1 MNKQRISLAVG
12 VALMVLLSACAHRGA
27 GAETAPPP
35 PPEAIEPHPVMT
47 DTPTPAPAGK
57 VDAGEILFVANGKL
71 MAIRADGSNG
81 RAVYTPPQGA
91 QLHDLAVSPDGH
103 YLAFANA
110 AQLMVLD
117 LEQGQVNKIAES
129 ATDRF
134 SSPVWTLAS
143 DALYYHQMVIGS
155 DSRPVRSLVM
165 RADMPPAS
173 ADPVKVLDFDLSSNM
188 PILPTAAWRGGI
200 LFLHQS
206 DLTGGSLGQ
215 WIMFE
220 PQPESLAPLA
230 QGYGLWDVS
239 PDRTRMLLYSTAD
252 LAGGAASPSAP
263 IYSASLDLLKGAVSL
278 NKLTPDDLTFHLEA
292 ARYGADGLHIAALQV
307 VGTGDGGFRRQV
319 VLLAPGTGGKDI
331 VARLAPDDAVDDIAL
346 VWGGSGLIVQRM
358 RGGQPELWEIP
369 LDGSAGTLLAQGEQP
384 VVDPAH

>member
-1 MNKQRISLAVG
+1 MNKQRIFLPLGLALTV
-12 VALMVLLSACAHRGA
+12 MLSACAHRGS

-35 PPEAIEPHPVMT
+35 PPDAIVPHAVMT

-57 VDAGEILFVANGKL
+57 VASGEIVFVANGQL

-91 QLHDLAVSPDGH
+91 QLRDLAVSPDGH
-103 YLAFANA
+103 YLAFVNA

-117 LEQGQVNKIAES
+117 LEQGQVHKIAQT
-129 ATDRF
+129 ATDRL
-134 SSPVWTLAS
+134 SAPVWTLAG

-155 DSRPVRSLVM
+155 DSKPVRSLVM

-173 ADPVKVLDFDLSSNM
+173 ADPVKVLDFDLSANM

-206 DLTGGSLGQ
+206 DLSGGSLGQ
-215 WIMFE
+215 WIVFE
-220 PQPESLAPLA
+220 PEQESLAPLL

-239 PDRTRMLLYSTAD
+239 PDRTKMLLYNTAD

-278 NKLTPDDLTFHLEA
+278 SKLTPDSLTVHLES
-292 ARYGADGLHIAALQV
+292 ARYGADGIHIAALQV
-307 VGTGDGGFRRQV
+307 VGADNGFRHQA
-319 VLLAPGTGGKDI
+319 VLLAPGTDGKDI
-331 VARLAPDDAVDDIAL
+331 IARLAPDDAVDDIAL
-346 VWGGSGLIVQRM
+346 VWGGNGLIVQRM
-358 RGGQPELWEIP
+358 RSGQPELWNIP

-384 VVDPAH
+384 VVVPAQ

>member
-1 MNKQRISLAVG
+1 MNKQRIFVAVGLALAVTLAG
-12 VALMVLLSACAHRGA
+12 CGHRGV

-35 PPEAIEPHPVMT
+35 PPEAIVPHAVMT

-57 VDAGEILFVANGKL
+57 VAAGEIVFVANNEL
-71 MAIRADGSNG
+71 MAIGANGSNS
-81 RAVYTPPQGA
+81 RAVYSPPQGT

-103 YLAFANA
+103 YLAFVNA

-117 LEQGQVNKIAES
+117 LEQGQVHKIAES
-129 ATDRF
+129 PTDRF

-155 DSRPVRSLVM
+155 DSRPARSRVM

-173 ADPVKVLDFDLSSNM
+173 ADPVKVLDFDLSGNM
-188 PILPTAAWRGGI
+188 PILPSAAWRGGI

-206 DLTGGSLGQ
+206 DLSGGSLGQ
-215 WIMFE
+215 WIVFE
-220 PQPESLAPLA
+220 PEQQSLSPLA

-239 PDRTRMLLYSTAD
+239 PDRTQMLLYSTAD

-263 IYSASLDLLKGAVSL
+263 IYSASLDLLKGAVAL
-278 NKLTPDDLTFHLEA
+278 NKLIPDNLTVHLES
-292 ARYGADGLHIAALQV
+292 ARYGPDGTHIAALQV
-307 VGTGDGGFRRQV
+307 VSANGATRRQV

-331 VARLAPDDAVDDIAL
+331 MARLAPDDSVDDIAL
-346 VWGGSGLIVQRM
+346 VWGGNGLIVQRM
-358 RGGQPELWEIP
+358 RASQPELWEIP

-384 VVDPAH
+384 VVVPAH